1 MLRAHSPLTRAFTP
15 YFCLLPRWPSLQRE
29 ILPTGASRAW
39 KCHPEIQG
47 RDNLLCVLVVCGGLN
62 AGMVYE
68 TYTLL
73 TYFLTFICLLLTLRK
88 IYPNHRKLQSH
99 HLNFTPVELDAIWRK
114 INSFFHKSAHTRYPY
129 NRAEM
134 ERIRYY
140 TSSWIFIS
148 FSNQLHSFSD
158 SFSTGKENHSLSKL
172 KSPFSFSS

>member
-1 MLRAHSPLTRAFTP
+1 MPAACVNTAQINDSLSNIFVPTQLLAVLRAVAASVSVRGSLSTSRALTP

-99 HLNFTPVELDAIWRK
+99 HLNFTPVELDAI
-114 INSFFHKSAHTRYPY
+114 
-129 NRAEM
+129 
-134 ERIRYY
+134 
-140 TSSWIFIS
+140 
-148 FSNQLHSFSD
+148 
-158 SFSTGKENHSLSKL
+158 
-172 KSPFSFSS
+172 